1 MIMYR
6 TPRSLAILTMALLL
20 AACSAPAVSAPPS
33 PSASAESP
41 EGQAPSV
48 NASGAPAS
56 QAPAPTAEPAATPA
70 PSNRPPAAWSGL
82 QVIRRGE
89 CSNLAATIDDT
100 GRRHVV
106 AACGGGIRYL
116 TSRNGTDW
124 DETPFVPAV
133 DRIET
138 EPQIAVDGD
147 TIYVAYSLLAP
158 LEGGCGDSGL
168 RDLGVY
174 IRSRSRDRQ
183 DDEWSDPARI
193 GNEGDRLQ
201 GFRAVDGVFHLAVT
215 ASDGRSTFYQSQS
228 SRGTTRIAIPD
239 ATSTSLRVGDD
250 GHARIAYATGHAI
263 EYARVD
269 GDRLSIRTVAE
280 TDETFLKSPSLVLG
294 ARDRAYVIWTQTT
307 DPGGGCVGPEP
318 GPLDGT
324 YVAIQSGTGWDTKRI
339 TKSQGQTSLT
349 LDPAAGGVDAIV
361 AGGDLTHF
369 SSTGAGWKAE
379 TVPGSKGIGAPV
391 LRRDPATGALVV
403 FGIGWEPGVG
413 VVGFTKS

>member
-1 MIMYR
+1 MIMHR
-6 TPRSLAILTMALLL
+6 TPRSLAILMMTLLL
-20 AACSAPAVSAPPS
+20 TACSVPAASPPS
-33 PSASAESP
+33 PSAE
-41 EGQAPSV
+41 
-48 NASGAPAS
+48 ASGVPAS
-56 QAPAPTAEPAATPA
+56 QSPAPSATAAATPA
-70 PSNRPPAAWSGL
+70 PTNRPPATWSGL

-100 GRRHVV
+100 GRRHV
-106 AACGGGIRYL
+106 AAVCDGGIRYL
-116 TSRNGTDW
+116 TSLNGTDW
-124 DETPFVPAV
+124 DETPFVPAI

-174 IRSRSRDRQ
+174 VRSRSRQQLDGA
-183 DDEWSDPARI
+183 WSDPVRV
-193 GNEGDRLQ
+193 GREGDRLQ
-201 GFRAVDGVFHLAVT
+201 SFRAVDGVFHLTVT
-215 ASDGRSTFYQSQS
+215 ANDGQTTFYQSQS
-228 SRGTTRIAIPD
+228 SRGSTRIAIPD

-263 EYARVD
+263 EFARVE
-269 GDRLSIRTVAE
+269 GDRLTVRTVAA

-294 ARDRAYVIWTQTT
+294 GGDRAYVIWTQTT
-307 DPGGGCVGPEP
+307 DPGGGCVGPDP

-324 YVAIQSGTGWDTKRI
+324 YVAIQNGTAWKTERI

-349 LDPAAGGVDAIV
+349 LDPTSGGVDAVV

-369 SSTGAGWKAE
+369 SSTGEGWKSE
-379 TVPGSKGIGAPV
+379 SVPGSEGIGTPV